1 MMKELKVRIW
11 DEDNKWFEYPDTLEL
26 NIGLEY
32 QLFTGRRDKSGK
44 DIYEGDIVAA
54 SIYSDEKPQILEVEF
69 RNGAFVIDY
78 EDSESDV
85 VNIGEFVGSL
95 EIIGNIYN
103 QANTVERTAL
113 GKRLAALRAK
123 AIDAGMRLLTEEEVL
138 VEVKRRRGS

>member
-1 MMKELKVRIW
+1 MKELKVRIW

>member
-1 MMKELKVRIW
+1 MWGKTLQLSGGKGGGMMKELKVRIW

-123 AIDAGMRLLTEEEVL
+123 ADG
-138 VEVKRRRGS
+138 G